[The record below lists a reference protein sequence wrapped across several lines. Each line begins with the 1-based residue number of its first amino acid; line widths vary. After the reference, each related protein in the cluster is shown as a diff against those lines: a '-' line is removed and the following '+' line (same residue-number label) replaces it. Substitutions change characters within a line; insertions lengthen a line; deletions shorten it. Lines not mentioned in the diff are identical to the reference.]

1 MFCFRCKLM
10 FEKKKKIKPK
20 RPTWPPKPTSSHFT
34 FLPASHRIATWV
46 VIEIHV
52 GSSNGLHVF
61 LVLPQSTR
69 SLPINEFTWQAC
81 FDQLHAI
88 FSYHTTHDYFS
99 IGALRSVFFFYFL
112 GSSRSPWT
120 ASRKLFFIFFSL
132 VFFSLAYLFL

>member
-88 FSYHTTHDYFS
+88 FFLPHHTW
-99 IGALRSVFFFYFL
+99 LFL
-112 GSSRSPWT
+112 FGSPKWGVRQQIKRKQSSSRSPWT
-120 ASRKLFFIFFSL
+120 ARGRNSILGYSSLFSL
-132 VFFSLAYLFL
+132 